1 MVKAVKGHGFKK
13 VQVQIQADELRV
25 TSPSKDEL
33 QQVMELLRGEDWGM
47 ELKFGNYR

>member
-1 MVKAVKGHGFKK
+1 MVKVVKGHGFKK

-33 QQVMELLRGEDWGM
+33 QQVMALLRGEDWGM
-47 ELKFGNYR
+47 ELQFGNYR